1 MSTQSSPPLEL
12 LVSREIVP
20 APVAPDEPFPPESAN
35 PLLETGVRQLWLGGP
50 RVDRQPRRRQRRH
63 EAVSAEALEG
73 EHVLGRVRRYREA
86 ARMTVR
92 AEASVRERCLALLE
106 IADMARQES
115 DLTIRTWAERAIWE
129 ESKAFLG
136 MDDAEPGMSHRR
148 PRRIA

>member
-1 MSTQSSPPLEL
+1 M
-12 LVSREIVP
+12 
-20 APVAPDEPFPPESAN
+20 
-35 PLLETGVRQLWLGGP
+35 
-50 RVDRQPRRRQRRH
+50 
-63 EAVSAEALEG
+63 SAEALEG

-136 MDDAEPGMSHRR
+136 MDDAEPELPHPSFEQRVRALRR
-148 PRRIA
+148 KGLIRCDRCGHDLPTDEELERWARLRRHYAELRDVREGALGNG